1 MTSDPEV
8 TTGRQLLKQA
18 YAAFNARDV
27 DAALAT
33 MDPEVIWP
41 NGMEG
46 GYVYGHGG
54 VKDYWLRQWQLIDPR
69 VEPVRFE
76 TLPDGSVLVEVRQLV
91 RSLAGEILKDQMVH
105 HVYAIE
111 NARIKRMDIRN
122 P

>member
-1 MTSDPEV
+1 VAADSE
-8 TTGRQLLKQA
+8 LLKKAYQA
-18 YAAFNARDV
+18 LNARDV

-33 MDPEVIWP
+33 MDPGVIWP

-46 GYVYGHGG
+46 GYVYGHRG

-76 TLPDGSVLVEVRQLV
+76 TLQDNSILVEVRQLV
-91 RSLAGEILKDQMVH
+91 RSLAGDILKDQMVH
-105 HVYAIE
+105 HIYVIE
-111 NARIKRMDIRN
+111 GGRIKRMDIRI